1 MAQDKVSQRYAKAI
15 FDHLK
20 DADKIRMVANELSEF
35 AVMIEDH
42 AELTLVLTSDV
53 YSEEIRKNIV
63 EDLATKTKISADAK
77 KALLILSSA
86 KRLDHLKGVSEKLQ
100 QILLESANV
109 TALNIESATTLEAE
123 EKKKIEEKFKTI
135 LGKKVEANYKVDPN
149 LIGGLRVTAAGRT
162 YDGSLTGWLNS
173 FEENLISG

>member
-20 DADKIRMVANELSEF
+20 NADKIRTVANELSEF

-63 EDLATKTKISADAK
+63 EDLATKTKLSEDAK